1 MAGSK
6 SDRVTDAKFDIF
18 SSNPDGNDSI
28 RVGYIDSKR
37 GYISGLSVYEANK
50 YAEKNPGTQFILATR
65 DKVIYLNINGVNE
78 LTNEKILPINR
89 PKGIVSDNDGELDPC
104 NTVRGFATSPEIISR
119 SNANGPDDRDPII
132 EPPEKEGGGRYNT
145 DNNYKKYKKDKV
157 RVELQGGGGVGAV
170 ASPIIGLDGS
180 IIHCRVIEGGFG
192 YRNAPQVRIVD
203 DSFSGSGAKAYS
215 LLGTIGYT
223 FENYDD
229 EDDVENYDFDLGEYN
244 FDPIDAS
251 WGSIYNLGTQTVIG
265 EWNPGAVI
273 SLTNPDGG
281 FASELLRYLDF
292 LKGYDPNKPWW
303 TTRDEN
309 VVKVSGNK
317 KHKIANGLGTVL
329 FPVEHHAW
337 GGDRTL
343 DDLFVDVEFEVYG
356 QGTYKNRNISFKF
369 EAEDGS
375 HQFRVK
381 GVTHEKRSGKRRN
394 QIVSVKANT
403 NYTVTSNVRKKIKN
417 ADKIAVEQGL
427 AKQLGGTR
435 EDGQKQR
442 DGGKSRIIFADVV
455 GSANDDDDIQ
465 VRSDI
470 GSFKAGSREKISV
483 DIEGIQNKNIKIKTN
498 IEKLEA
504 RQTDLLLK
512 LEMEKKDT
520 ARDPSRKWLYDIVS
534 NKVDDV
540 AAELKEE
547 RKKKKELR
555 EKLKEIEE
563 NKNNRYKRGSFD
575 LTYRINRRKDKTFTT
590 EITDS
595 FMNKYAVSPEL
606 PSNVEG
612 TDRAGKPYSLM
623 YKEYF
628 PHDGKY
634 KFRGAADNIGEVF
647 LDGVLIMDISNRFKQ
662 SSKNVTRTVT
672 KGLHEIRIDLENKVQ
687 KRTIEK
693 TYTSDGA
700 KDVINR
706 KEIKFKVV
714 SSGSKTHRKINCIF
728 TNKNNPSDCFVI
740 THDGTNKEVRTVNR
754 QVTTKQK
761 YDVKFVP
768 TAERKTKEQKEF
780 NIKYEGL
787 NPANQGPVNSIDVS
801 GSGKT
806 IKLKDGDG
814 NDANASFRIMPGS
827 PGTSAKFSSDG
838 RSLNVKGSGEVT
850 LRLEWDDNPNT
861 GGVAVRSI
869 SIGGKK
875 FRQKGK
881 KGDQTEII
889 KVNNVT
895 ESFVLEQGT
904 IKNGT
909 KNKEGGRTVSNKIF
923 GDYVGSAND
932 NDDMQIFVTKGGEF
946 VATKKS
952 KVTGESTASSKRRG
966 TQTRGTYEL
975 EFIFKTQT
983 TTRGLQQNLKELV
996 RNETGQSIER
1006 SDIELAEVFNT
1017 KKYIDKA
1024 DRTLYRVKPNVGG
1037 FGDFFSKLAVTPFNP
1052 LEVDP
1057 EIIDVKPIEKPAP
1070 VEKPKV
1076 KFERKGGPTGDLF
1089 MKVTGVGKVLIG
1101 FILKVDDNP
1110 GTSGSFASKVKIGR
1124 PPNDY
1129 LLLERSK
1136 SGGKYREKETI
1147 KGSAV
1152 FEAGREYPVTTIG
1165 GSQTSGFKTVDR
1177 TIVFDDNYQNG
1188 WDKNGKLKIDFIEPV
1203 ASKKSIPEPQAAKNG
1218 GNNPSKKVSLDCV
1231 EGSADAY
1238 AGIHKIVWDDIDFPY
1253 DGTYNVDVQVDDNV
1267 RIEIFNRK
1275 FQAQVI
1281 DVKGF
1286 PGKGRRNNVVQS
1298 FIIEVKKGKYK
1309 LRAFLEQIP
1318 GKSIVDGNP
1327 MGLAIKIKTVYA
1339 TVKEEIILN
1348 KSWNQNPFGVAL
1360 AIHAPLPKIPQE
1372 LPLEQEGPCP
1382 PNPIWT
1388 TRSTGF
1394 IDQWHPCSHRRPG
1407 GGRTWSK
1414 FMNRYAMSPVIP
1426 IGAKGS
1432 GYSGQQWTNTWT
1444 AKIPFTGFYN
1454 FKGTSDNK
1462 SSCIISQTP
1471 VDDATSEVSQN
1482 RSVKVKKINHFR
1494 TEKKDLTSN
1503 KIFLEKGTANIE
1515 ITVENG
1521 ERIRTREVTRK
1532 VFSTSDWLSKPVK
1545 KDGNRIPIEFKVYGQ
1560 GSKNNMEI
1568 KAIFKEKGGD
1578 HTFTINNVEKNK
1590 TTETIKKRV
1599 KANTDYKVTFVPT
1612 SKTITE
1618 KITERKYPI
1627 EVAAPGTNG
1636 RGDKAAIVKVTDNKI
1651 IYTDTT
1657 DQLDND
1663 AEFKILPP
1671 SPGVTAKFSRDGS
1684 ELIVKGDGDVSLEL
1698 SWNDDPNSNGKAV
1711 GNIKVAGK
1719 TWKQTSHQNKK
1730 DAITKTITVG
1740 KSTSAGT
1747 TSENITKIFPLTYTN
1762 LNSSNNPI
1770 EVTKSGQ
1777 TIRLKDGDGS
1787 DQNAVIRIENVE
1799 PEGGG
1804 TAKFTDDGRGIEVK
1818 GNVTVTINL
1827 DVDDNPNT
1835 AGVALDAVEINGVT
1849 FNRIGSKGED
1859 AKLVRFNATRQVDI
1873 KPIATVTTTT
1883 DNGILEQGCMAKG
1896 FGRADV
1902 KKEGGGQTDPSNIV
1916 FADYVRSKNDNNDMM
1931 IQCTTGIFT
1940 PSNKHRTEKA
1950 NSNKDGRRRRRGTWD
1965 LTYRFDD
1972 AVFEVLEPITEI
1984 DGVIYE
1990 VKDKEVNRSAT
2001 TRGGGTNNSRIIENT
2016 DSIILNPTLATY
2028 KRGSD
2033 IRTGRARR
2041 LLSPFFPKGR
2051 KESGENLQGR
2061 TWEMIW
2067 EDVKFPIN
2075 GEYKFEIEVDDSVII
2090 EVSTDKVEL
2099 DSDASM
2105 TTKNNVK
2112 YQTIRTA
2119 RGRGTKIESA
2129 TIQPGK
2135 RNVKLTLQN
2144 LKISGTS
2151 FNTNPT
2157 YVDCKITCKEPV
2169 EIGDQRS
2176 WLVNPVGVSAVL
2188 ISPPCKRLVGGGHTV
2203 SEIQLV
2209 QEGNSYPPPDNPT
2222 IEGVPGQ
2229 VILTDLITDITTGI
2243 GITSDT
2249 IEIVGYGTVPITKG
2263 PFGTI
2268 DKVGIPSEGIP
2279 ITRTP
2284 NIVVYPP
2291 PRKPFVPVTKLIVDP
2306 VNVPQDTVIQITD
2319 LAGLKQTGYIE
2330 GRAYYGEV
2338 FFKDGTPFAGRYE
2351 TAGKLIQVYATL
2363 QESIDAEVTTT
2374 PSAIQRSGTDVNS
2387 NNPRLNIPGTPN
2399 NLA

>member
-89 PKGIVSDNDGELDPC
+89 PKGIVSENDGELDPC

-215 LLGTIGYT
+215 LLGTVGYT

-417 ADKIAVEQGL
+417 ADELEVEQGL
-427 AKQLGGTR
+427 TKQLSGIR

-442 DGGKSRIIFADVV
+442 DGGKSKVIFADVV
-455 GSANDDDDIQ
+455 GSANDNDDIQ

-520 ARDPSRKWLYDIVS
+520 ARDPSRTWLYDIVS

-563 NKNNRYKRGSFD
+563 NKNNRYKRGTYD

-606 PSNVEG
+606 PSDLEG
-612 TDRAGKPYSLM
+612 TDRAGKPYSFI
-623 YKEYF
+623 YKEFF

-634 KFRGAADNIGEVF
+634 KFRGAADNLGEVF
-647 LDGVLIMDISNRFKQ
+647 LDGVFIMDISNRFKERFKQ

-687 KRTIEK
+687 KKTIEK
-693 TYTSDGA
+693 TYTSDGS
-700 KDVINR
+700 KDVVNR
-706 KEIKFKVV
+706 KDVKFRVV
-714 SSGSKTHRKINCIF
+714 SSGNKTHRKIDCIF

-740 THDGTNKEVRTVNR
+740 NSDGTNKEVRTEIR
-754 QVTTKQK
+754 QITTNQK
-761 YDVKFVP
+761 YDVKFIP
-768 TAERKTKEQKEF
+768 TAEFDDKKGNKREYP
-780 NIKYEGL
+780 I
-787 NPANQGPVNSIDVS
+787 SIEY
-801 GSGKT
+801 
-806 IKLKDGDG
+806 
-814 NDANASFRIMPGS
+814 ANAKSFGLEVNQSRKKIKFDDNAANGFDENAEFKIMSSDPGVI
-827 PGTSAKFSSDG
+827 AKFSSDG
-838 RSLNVKGSGEVT
+838 TKLEVTGSGNVTIRYKWSDNPKISGSVLKSIELGGKTWRQSGTLGEQTETIDFNSSKGSFE
-850 LRLEWDDNPNT
+850 
-861 GGVAVRSI
+861 
-869 SIGGKK
+869 
-875 FRQKGK
+875 
-881 KGDQTEII
+881 
-889 KVNNVT
+889 
-895 ESFVLEQGT
+895 LEQGT

-983 TTRGLQQNLKELV
+983 TTKGLNQNLQELV

-1006 SDIELAEVFNT
+1006 SDIELTEVFNT

-1218 GNNPSKKVSLDCV
+1218 KNNPSKKVSLDCV

-1348 KSWNQNPFGVAL
+1348 KSWNQNPFGAAL
-1360 AIHAPLPKIPQE
+1360 TIHAPLPEIPQE

-1414 FMNRYAMSPVIP
+1414 FMNRYAMSPVLP
-1426 IGAKGS
+1426 IGSQGS
-1432 GYSGQQWTNTWT
+1432 GYSGQQWTNSWT

-1462 SSCIISQTP
+1462 SFCIIRQSP
-1471 VDDATSEVSQN
+1471 VDDDATSEVSQD
-1482 RSVKVKKINHFR
+1482 RLVEIKKINHFR

-1503 KIFLEKGTANIE
+1503 KIFLEKGTANIQ

-1578 HTFTINNVEKNK
+1578 HTFTIDNVEKK
-1590 TTETIKKRV
+1590 ETTETIKKRV
-1599 KANTDYKVTFVPT
+1599 KANTDYKVTFVGVPKTTKTKLT
-1612 SKTITE
+1612 SYTVQKTAITTTTTPVLAPAPVN
-1618 KITERKYPI
+1618 TESVFPI
-1627 EVAAPGTNG
+1627 EIAPPGTQG
-1636 RGDKAAIVKVTDNKI
+1636 RGDKAVIV
-1651 IYTDTT
+1651 
-1657 DQLDND
+1657 
-1663 AEFKILPP
+1663 
-1671 SPGVTAKFSRDGS
+1671 
-1684 ELIVKGDGDVSLEL
+1684 
-1698 SWNDDPNSNGKAV
+1698 
-1711 GNIKVAGK
+1711 
-1719 TWKQTSHQNKK
+1719 
-1730 DAITKTITVG
+1730 
-1740 KSTSAGT
+1740 
-1747 TSENITKIFPLTYTN
+1747 
-1762 LNSSNNPI
+1762 
-1770 EVTKSGQ
+1770 
-1777 TIRLKDGDGS
+1777 
-1787 DQNAVIRIENVE
+1787 
-1799 PEGGG
+1799 
-1804 TAKFTDDGRGIEVK
+1804 
-1818 GNVTVTINL
+1818 
-1827 DVDDNPNT
+1827 
-1835 AGVALDAVEINGVT
+1835 
-1849 FNRIGSKGED
+1849 
-1859 AKLVRFNATRQVDI
+1859 
-1873 KPIATVTTTT
+1873 
-1883 DNGILEQGCMAKG
+1883 
-1896 FGRADV
+1896 
-1902 KKEGGGQTDPSNIV
+1902 
-1916 FADYVRSKNDNNDMM
+1916 
-1931 IQCTTGIFT
+1931 
-1940 PSNKHRTEKA
+1940 
-1950 NSNKDGRRRRRGTWD
+1950 
-1965 LTYRFDD
+1965 
-1972 AVFEVLEPITEI
+1972 
-1984 DGVIYE
+1984 E
-1990 VKDKEVNRSAT
+1990 VKDKKLS
-2001 TRGGGTNNSRIIENT
+2001 
-2016 DSIILNPTLATY
+2016 LL
-2028 KRGSD
+2028 
-2033 IRTGRARR
+2033 IR
-2041 LLSPFFPKGR
+2041 L
-2051 KESGENLQGR
+2051 
-2061 TWEMIW
+2061 
-2067 EDVKFPIN
+2067 IN
-2075 GEYKFEIEVDDSVII
+2075 WI
-2090 EVSTDKVEL
+2090 
-2099 DSDASM
+2099 M
-2105 TTKNNVK
+2105 M
-2112 YQTIRTA
+2112 
-2119 RGRGTKIESA
+2119 
-2129 TIQPGK
+2129 
-2135 RNVKLTLQN
+2135 QN
-2144 LKISGTS
+2144 L
-2151 FNTNPT
+2151 
-2157 YVDCKITCKEPV
+2157 
-2169 EIGDQRS
+2169 
-2176 WLVNPVGVSAVL
+2176 
-2188 ISPPCKRLVGGGHTV
+2188 
-2203 SEIQLV
+2203 
-2209 QEGNSYPPPDNPT
+2209 
-2222 IEGVPGQ
+2222 
-2229 VILTDLITDITTGI
+2229 ILYQHHL
-2243 GITSDT
+2243 
-2249 IEIVGYGTVPITKG
+2249 E
-2263 PFGTI
+2263 
-2268 DKVGIPSEGIP
+2268 
-2279 ITRTP
+2279 
-2284 NIVVYPP
+2284 
-2291 PRKPFVPVTKLIVDP
+2291 
-2306 VNVPQDTVIQITD
+2306 
-2319 LAGLKQTGYIE
+2319 
-2330 GRAYYGEV
+2330 
-2338 FFKDGTPFAGRYE
+2338 
-2351 TAGKLIQVYATL
+2351 
-2363 QESIDAEVTTT
+2363 
-2374 PSAIQRSGTDVNS
+2374 
-2387 NNPRLNIPGTPN
+2387 
-2399 NLA
+2399 